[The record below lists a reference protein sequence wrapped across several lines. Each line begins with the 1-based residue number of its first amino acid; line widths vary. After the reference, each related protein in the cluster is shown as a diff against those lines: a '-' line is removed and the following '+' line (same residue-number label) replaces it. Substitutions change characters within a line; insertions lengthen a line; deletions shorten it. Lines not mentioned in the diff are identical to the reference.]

1 MIPGLPALPCRFILP
16 EFHIPMTTQIK
27 QYTIILL
34 ALWLCAGIFSL
45 TWNIYDDSRQ
55 RKDLA
60 LQAAHAFLRQL
71 ENTSAWFSAHSG
83 VYVPVTKTHQ
93 PNPLPTDDPEQ
104 NLRTEQGVQL
114 TRSSAATMIRELS
127 EIAAS
132 DNNATFHITSLTPI
146 RPENRPYAWEKPW
159 LRQFKADPREVSSVV
174 TIEDKTLFRFMA
186 PLIVQKKCLGCHVER
201 QYSVGDIR
209 GGISIT
215 LPMKKPGMNLPL
227 LLAHFGPMAA
237 GTLLILFFSAK
248 LSAAKSELQTSRDRL
263 EQQVSIRTLELT
275 EVNQRLNRKIHKQA
289 HIEKALT
296 MIYDEFY
303 QLFNSAPDGMLVIDQ
318 NFDILR
324 ANLAFTRLC
333 GVTINKIIGQKCYDM
348 FSGPNCRTSS
358 CPLRAIFKGEK
369 RFEIECEEI
378 IISPTR
384 TIPCIVTS
392 TPFREADGS
401 LIGAIMVITDIS
413 SRRQA
418 ELALEES
425 TARLRESNRA
435 LEDFAHIISH
445 DLQEPLMLIQ
455 AFSRRLQDKT
465 GEKLNQQSR
474 QYVEQIDTAAGRMRE
489 LINGLLLYAKVNNK
503 TEPFVPVDL
512 SAIVDE
518 VLDTLTLHIEESNS
532 TIIKDRLPM
541 VSGAPLQIRQLF
553 QNILSNS
560 LKYRNK
566 HVQHVIHIEYRGRT
580 KDNDCTL
587 ERITIRD
594 NGIGFDNNAGQHIF
608 DIFERLQT
616 GRDIDGTGIGLAICK
631 KIITC
636 HGGSIVAAGQQNQ
649 GASFTFSLP
658 SVNRQPLKNK

>member
-1 MIPGLPALPCRFILP
+1 MEKPGL
-16 EFHIPMTTQIK
+16 
-27 QYTIILL
+27 
-34 ALWLCAGIFSL
+34 S
-45 TWNIYDDSRQ
+45 
-55 RKDLA
+55 
-60 LQAAHAFLRQL
+60 
-71 ENTSAWFSAHSG
+71 
-83 VYVPVTKTHQ
+83 
-93 PNPLPTDDPEQ
+93 
-104 NLRTEQGVQL
+104 
-114 TRSSAATMIRELS
+114 
-127 EIAAS
+127 
-132 DNNATFHITSLTPI
+132 
-146 RPENRPYAWEKPW
+146 
-159 LRQFKADPREVSSVV
+159 
-174 TIEDKTLFRFMA
+174 
-186 PLIVQKKCLGCHVER
+186 
-201 QYSVGDIR
+201 
-209 GGISIT
+209 
-215 LPMKKPGMNLPL
+215 LPL
-227 LLAHFGPMAA
+227 LLAHLGPMAA

-248 LSAAKSELQTSRDRL
+248 LGAARSELLSLNQNLGHEVEHRKQIQSKLQDSRDQL
-263 EQQVSIRTLELT
+263 EQQVSTRTLELT
-275 EVNQRLNRKIHKQA
+275 EANQRLNRKIHKQA

-303 QLFNSAPDGMLVIDQ
+303 QLFNSAPDGMLVIDR

-333 GVTINKIIGQKCYDM
+333 GLPINKIIGQKCYDM
-348 FSGPNCRTSS
+348 FSGPSCRTSS
-358 CPLRAIFKGEK
+358 CPLQAIFKGEK

-413 SRRQA
+413 NRRQA

-425 TARLRESNRA
+425 TAKLRESNRA

-465 GEKLNQQSR
+465 GEKLNRQSR

-532 TIIKDRLPM
+532 TIIRDRLPII
-541 VSGAPLQIRQLF
+541 SGDPLQIRQLF

-560 LKYRNK
+560 LKYRDK
-566 HVQHVIHIEYRGRT
+566 HIQHEIHIDYLGT
-580 KDNDCTL
+580 IKDNDGTW
-587 ERITIRD
+587 ERISISD
-594 NGIGFDNNAGQHIF
+594 NGIGFDNDAGQHIF
-608 DIFERLQT
+608 DIFERLQI
-616 GRDIDGTGIGLAICK
+616 GKEIEGTGIGLAICK
-631 KIITC
+631 KIVTR
-636 HGGSIVAAGQQNQ
+636 HGGAIVATGQQNQ
-649 GASFTFSLP
+649 GATFTFSLP
-658 SVNRQPLKNK
+658 AVNQQPPNN